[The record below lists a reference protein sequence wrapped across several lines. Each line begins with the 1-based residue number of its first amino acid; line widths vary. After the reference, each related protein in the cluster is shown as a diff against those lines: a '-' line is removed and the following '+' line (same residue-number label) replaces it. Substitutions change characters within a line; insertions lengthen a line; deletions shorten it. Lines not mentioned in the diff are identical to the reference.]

1 MRLDRVATTAGKM
14 KVCTFCMYSRQTVNW
29 VVLAQIVVND
39 GRLGYVKSREVQI
52 NLCVVVMD
60 M

>member
-1 MRLDRVATTAGKM
+1 
-14 KVCTFCMYSRQTVNW
+14 MYSRQTVNW

-39 GRLGYVKSREVQI
+39 GRLGYVKSSEDQI
-52 NLCVVVMD
+52 NLCVVVMN